1 MHYGEVMKPIDITDL
16 PPLLISKTKSYYYVM
31 TYKNVWDNETKRSKR
46 IGSKKVGVYDPN
58 TQLITFSDAFLAQY
72 PMFQDVLV
80 YKRGKGKDS
89 KYEFKRL
96 DEEENELFLQKVKS
110 TVKLHAGATYVF
122 NNLIAQTP
130 IGRALNK
137 VFPTYSRDKKILSLV
152 YFLAINRDN
161 ALFNYEEFAEC
172 TWLPYQRPLKSN
184 QISALL
190 KSITK
195 NDVEKFFKHLNAE
208 YDKAA
213 EQVAPYKN
221 RYLALDSTSI
231 STQASNISQAEYGH
245 NKDGDDTPQVNLLML
260 AEQRTGLPLYY
271 RHYDGSTPD
280 ISTVRHFIAETNRLE
295 LLNDVVYVADKG
307 YMSVANI
314 DDCLRNNMH
323 FILNTKVSA
332 NALIKSAIDEAYN
345 ELISPN
351 TLSAF
356 LNQNVVTTELN
367 WRYDEF
373 PIDGKRAQY
382 KGKETLF
389 AHIYY
394 NRTINHNFYS
404 ALSHNL
410 ARIKEKYM
418 RGESL
423 MPVEQQYFN
432 DYLIVNE
439 ETNTVSIDMVKFNEK
454 TKYSGIRV
462 LITDTVK
469 CPIETHQAYDERN
482 QVEYAFNTFKSRL
495 KCFRLRCH
503 TNATLEGKLFIQ
515 VLACS
520 LAIMVRN
527 RLAEYK
533 EHTLELKK
541 TISKDF
547 NFIYDS
553 DHKVLAK
560 LNNLQLT
567 KFTNGFYFDE
577 IVGVKKNLLLALGV
591 PLPTAKIDEDEA
603 VLNDTDPVL
612 SQTDEFDFCE
622 Y

>member
-1 MHYGEVMKPIDITDL
+1 MYW
-16 PPLLISKTKSYYYVM
+16 ISAR
-31 TYKNVWDNETKRSKR
+31 RSLAPWPRR
-46 IGSKKVGVYDPN
+46 IGNPVPVSLTP
-58 TQLITFSDAFLAQY
+58 
-72 PMFQDVLV
+72 
-80 YKRGKGKDS
+80 RGKSNMPSRSPISMWVGILKS
-89 KYEFKRL
+89 GSFHAPTWRTTVFV
-96 DEEENELFLQKVKS
+96 ELSSPVGISGAGMFGIIRSASRRSRS
-110 TVKLHAGATYVF
+110 TVMSSLSISAM
-122 NNLIAQTP
+122 
-130 IGRALNK
+130 RS
-137 VFPTYSRDKKILSLV
+137 PTLRISSLAAAMSPPS
-152 YFLAINRDN
+152 LAIFPMSLDAALRFALRD
-161 ALFNYEEFAEC
+161 
-172 TWLPYQRPLKSN
+172 SV
-184 QISALL
+184 SAR
-190 KSITK
+190 S
-195 NDVEKFFKHLNAE
+195 ERR
-208 YDKAA
+208 AA
-213 EQVAPYKN
+213 S
-221 RYLALDSTSI
+221 R
-231 STQASNISQAEYGH
+231 
-245 NKDGDDTPQVNLLML
+245 
-260 AEQRTGLPLYY
+260 
-271 RHYDGSTPD
+271 
-280 ISTVRHFIAETNRLE
+280 
-295 LLNDVVYVADKG
+295 
-307 YMSVANI
+307 
-314 DDCLRNNMH
+314 H

-603 VLNDTDPVL
+603 VLNDTDPDL